1 MKYEEAEDLQE
12 IADEVSRMLF
22 PHIIAERVKC
32 FRSYGSSAKGTIARC
47 HALGKLMQKAIG
59 VKAYYALEF
68 IHEKFDKLSKEDQ
81 VKTIIHE
88 LMHIPK
94 TFGGGFKHHDWVT
107 EKNVNL
113 HYKTYVAKKDG
124 IEKRKNWLG

>member
-1 MKYEEAEDLQE
+1 MKYEPAEDLQR
-12 IADEVSRMLF
+12 ISDEVSIMLF
-22 PHIIAERVKC
+22 PHIVLERVKC

-47 HALGKLMQKAIG
+47 HTIGKLMQKAIG
-59 VKAYYALEF
+59 VKAYYTLEF
-68 IHEKFDKLSKEDQ
+68 IHEKFDRLSKEDQ

-107 EKNVNL
+107 EENVNL
-113 HYKTYVAKKDG
+113 HYKTYIAKKEG
-124 IEKRKNWLG
+124 VERKSSWFS